1 MVAASSLPTPIDLV
15 PLFPLINPLYALKG
29 NYFGGD
35 VGRAQGNKAFDVTK
49 KVLGC
54 RMGAIEMVRLN

>member
-15 PLFPLINPLYALKG
+15 PLFPLINPYAALKG

-35 VGRAQGNKAFDVTK
+35 VAEAQGNKAFDVTK
-49 KVLGC
+49 KVGC